1 MAHTLIEDIQH
12 GVVLIETDLQTS
24 VSTEGDIAQD
34 DTQADGNEQQGL
46 KVLLD
51 GEPDEEGAH
60 CNHNEVTHRCIG
72 ECCVGKEL
80 IKVLY
85 DELS

>member
-12 GVVLIETDLQTS
+12 GVVLIKTDFQTS
-24 VSTEGDIAQD
+24 ISTEGDIAQD

-51 GEPDEEGAH
+51 GQPDEEGTH
-60 CNHNEVTHRCIG
+60 CDHNEVAHGGIG
-72 ECCVGKEL
+72 KCRVGQEL
-80 IKVLY
+80 IEILY